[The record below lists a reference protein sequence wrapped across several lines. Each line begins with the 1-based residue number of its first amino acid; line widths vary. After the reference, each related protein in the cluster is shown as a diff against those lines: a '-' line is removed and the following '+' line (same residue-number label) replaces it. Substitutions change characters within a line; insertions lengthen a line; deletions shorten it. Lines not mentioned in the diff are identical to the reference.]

1 MNNHSKEA
9 FPDYLDN
16 AKVLYFTPKG
26 NYGDL
31 FNEDGTV
38 AAHYSYPGY

>member
-16 AKVLYFTPKG
+16 AKVLYSIEECMGVKSIGDNDEG
-26 NYGDL
+26 NVL
-31 FNEDGTV
+31 WIEK
-38 AAHYSYPGY
+38 S